1 MLLVN
6 MTQKM
11 CDKAILENGGT
22 LKSVPNC
29 YKNQQMFDKAV
40 EIYTLMNQNLL
51 LNANT
56 QKMCDKAVDT
66 CPTTIKY
73 APDRFNTREMC
84 GKAVD
89 KYFVFESV
97 LDEFKTQDSNV

>member
-1 MLLVN
+1 
-6 MTQKM
+6 
-11 CDKAILENGGT
+11 
-22 LKSVPNC
+22 
-29 YKNQQMFDKAV
+29 
-40 EIYTLMNQNLL
+40 
-51 LNANT
+51 
-56 QKMCDKAVDT
+56 MCDKAVDT